1 MQQKP
6 VTFWGRFIHRLNHMR
21 SITRLGISVAF
32 ALLMSFLLLPV
43 RMEELTRVMLGWDFY
58 CICVM
63 VLLLIGWATM
73 KPQQIRLLAKRE
85 DSSRGVVF
93 VLVLVACLTSL
104 VAVLD
109 LLGHKK
115 AWVLD
120 RGTEAAI
127 YLSGVALSW
136 ILLHTVFTLRYAHAY
151 YGDHPNN
158 PEQQAGGLQ
167 IPGDEPPTYVDF
179 AYFSF
184 VIGMTFQVSDI
195 SITSHRIRK
204 WVLIHGLLSF
214 LFNTVIVALTIS
226 EVVSLQP

>member
-1 MQQKP
+1 MHQKP
-6 VTFWGRFIHRLNHMR
+6 VTAWGRFIHRLNHIR
-21 SITRLGISVAF
+21 SITRLLISVAF

-43 RMEELTRVMLGWDFY
+43 HMEALTRVMLGWDFY
-58 CICVM
+58 CLCVM
-63 VLLLIGWATM
+63 VLVGTSWATM
-73 KPQQIRLLAKRE
+73 QPQQIRLLAKKQ

-93 VLVLVACLTSL
+93 VLVLISCLTSL

-136 ILLHTVFTLRYAHAY
+136 VLLHTIFTHRYAHAY

-158 PEQQAGGLQ
+158 PDQQAGGLQ
-167 IPGDEPPTYVDF
+167 IPGDDAPTYVDF

-195 SITSHRIRK
+195 AITSSRIRK

-214 LFNTVIVALTIS
+214 LFNTVIVALTIN